1 MLDDVTGL
9 AKQPV
14 QNDEIHLKAAID
26 WLCRAQDQRLGQKD
40 QGGVSAGWSFE
51 DGWLPCYPETS
62 GYIIETFLAAEK
74 ILNNP
79 ELKDRSGRIV
89 DWELSIQ
96 NTDGSFPGHFG
107 EAGSKPVIFNTGRI
121 MHGMIA
127 GYLYFQR
134 DECLEAAVNAGKWML
149 LQQDED
155 GCWRRSV
162 HNDTPHT
169 YNTRAAWALL
179 RTGLIANKKDMA
191 DAAINNIRWALTL
204 QTPSG

>member
-1 MLDDVTGL
+1 M
-9 AKQPV
+9 
-14 QNDEIHLKAAID
+14 
-26 WLCRAQDQRLGQKD
+26 
-40 QGGVSAGWSFE
+40 
-51 DGWLPCYPETS
+51 
-62 GYIIETFLAAEK
+62 
-74 ILNNP
+74 LNNP

-107 EAGSKPVIFNTGRI
+107 EAGSKPVIFNTGQI

-127 GYLYFQR
+127 GYLNFQH

-169 YNTRAAWALL
+169 YNTRAA
-179 RTGLIANKKDMA
+179 
-191 DAAINNIRWALTL
+191 
-204 QTPSG
+204 

>member
-1 MLDDVTGL
+1 
-9 AKQPV
+9 
-14 QNDEIHLKAAID
+14 
-26 WLCRAQDQRLGQKD
+26 
-40 QGGVSAGWSFE
+40 
-51 DGWLPCYPETS
+51 LPCYPETS

-107 EAGSKPVIFNTGRI
+107 EAGSKPVIFNTGQI

-134 DECLEAAVNAGKWML
+134 D
-149 LQQDED
+149 
-155 GCWRRSV
+155 
-162 HNDTPHT
+162 
-169 YNTRAAWALL
+169 
-179 RTGLIANKKDMA
+179 
-191 DAAINNIRWALTL
+191 
-204 QTPSG
+204 